1 MSGTPKII
9 HPKGYKFGA
18 KFSGH
23 SAQAVRLSNYRDKAV
38 QAPPSLMWD
47 WTKVPWQMFRN
58 GPEPNFPIGV
68 GDCTC
73 AEVGNTFVQWAY
85 EGGSGFVP
93 TDDDI
98 IAMYS
103 AVSGY
108 SPANPMSDVGSDVG
122 TVENYMLN
130 TGIRGH
136 KFAGVANV
144 DITDMNE
151 MRLALNWFRGLDI
164 GIKIPAGLDLS
175 NNTVWDA
182 VKDNNVGAAEGH
194 SARWLGYDTN
204 NVNYCVTWAGI
215 QAMTTAFLQQNLMM
229 AGANLS
235 QDMLNKQG
243 TYNGLN
249 MTQLMADLNA
259 AQPSIP
265 ADVKDAFYV
274 WWGDQ
279 AQGTRIAVILS
290 CGLVGAFAIYMSL
303 RAAGVL

>member
-1 MSGTPKII
+1 MSVVYQNGC
-9 HPKGYKFGA
+9 KFGA
-18 KFSGH
+18 RSFGH
-23 SAQAVRLSNYRDKAV
+23 SNAAVKISNYRDKAV
-38 QAPPSLMWD
+38 QAPPEFVWN
-47 WTKVPWQMFRN
+47 WQAVPWQMFRN
-58 GPEPNFPIGV
+58 GPEPGLPMGI

-93 TDDDI
+93 TDADI
-98 IAMYS
+98 VAMYS

-130 TGIRGH
+130 TGIQGH
-136 KFAGVANV
+136 KFDAVANV

-164 GIKIPAGLDLS
+164 GIKIPAGLDIS
-175 NNTVWDA
+175 NLTVWDA

-194 SARWLGYDTN
+194 CMRWVGYDKN

-215 QAMTTAFLQQNLMM
+215 QRVTTAFLQQNLMA

-235 QDMLNKQG
+235 LDMLNKQG

-249 MTQLMADLNA
+249 LAQLTADIKA
-259 AQPSIP
+259 ASPSIP
-265 ADVKDAFYV
+265 VDVKDAFYV

-279 AQGTRIAVILS
+279 SPGTRIAVMAS
-290 CGLVGAFAIYMSL
+290 CGLVGAFAIYLGL
-303 RAAGVL
+303 RASGVI

>member
-1 MSGTPKII
+1 MTII
-9 HPKGYKFGA
+9 HPKGYKFGCNG
-18 KFSGH
+18 FEH
-23 SAQAVRLSNYRDKAV
+23 SKSAVVISNYRDKAV
-38 QAPPSLMWD
+38 QAPPSFMWNWND
-47 WTKVPWQMFRN
+47 VSWQMFRN
-58 GPEPNFPIGV
+58 GPEPGHPMGV

-98 IAMYS
+98 VAMYS

-108 SPANPMSDVGSDVG
+108 SPASPMSDVGSDVQ
-122 TVENYMLN
+122 TVEDYMMR

-136 KFAGVANV
+136 KFDGVANI

-151 MRLALNWFRGLDI
+151 MRLGINWFRGLDI
-164 GIKIPAGLDLS
+164 GIKIPAGLPLDQP
-175 NNTVWDA
+175 VWDA
-182 VKDNNVGAAEGH
+182 VKDNSVGAAEGH
-194 SARWLGYDTN
+194 CMRWLGYN
-204 NVNYCVTWAGI
+204 EKGINYCVTWAGI
-215 QAMTTAFLQQNLMM
+215 QAVTTAFLQQNLMC

-249 MTQLMADLNA
+249 MDQLLADLKA
-259 AQPSIP
+259 ASPSIA

-279 AQGTRIAVILS
+279 SSGTRKAVYAAG
-290 CGLVGAFAIYMSL
+290 GLVAAFAMYMGL
-303 RAAGVL
+303 RAVGVL